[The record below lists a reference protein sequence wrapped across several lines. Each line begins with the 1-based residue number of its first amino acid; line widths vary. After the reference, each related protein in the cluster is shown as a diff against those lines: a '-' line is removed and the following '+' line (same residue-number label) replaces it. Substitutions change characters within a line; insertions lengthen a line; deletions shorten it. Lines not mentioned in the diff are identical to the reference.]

1 MGLEKLLI
9 FKWLKLSKYFKL
21 IFCVFLFKKLYLP
34 ILNLVIIKP
43 AFSTNSFTSF
53 INENWIYVIDVA
65 LFPILSILRE
75 IIPLLLSVFRLLII
89 SIASLLEI
97 GLFVIKVSFLSKF
110 SGILTSIF
118 GTFELRAFARL
129 NSCF

>member
-34 ILNLVIIKP
+34 ILNFVIIKP

-53 INENWIYVIDVA
+53 IKEIWIYVIDVA
-65 LFPILSILRE
+65 LFPILSKLRE

-97 GLFVIKVSFLSKF
+97 GLFAA
-110 SGILTSIF
+110 ILPHPSTTHLQI
-118 GTFELRAFARL
+118 
-129 NSCF
+129 